1 MDTERRIQRN
11 KVTIAGRRGRRRGK
25 RHVEEKQKKKVK
37 GGKGGGGGEVRELA
51 VRLGSV
57 RFFFRR
63 NRDREAKDL
72 PTGQR
77 RGRRRIR
84 TKETKAA
91 SGWYRSAGER
101 TRNEEQTSEKNE
113 RRYEREMERRDR
125 ERWNG
130 EGAD

>member
-1 MDTERRIQRN
+1 MDTKRRVQRN

-37 GGKGGGGGEVRELA
+37 GGKGGGGGGGEVRELA
-51 VRLGSV
+51 LRLGSV

-63 NRDREAKDL
+63 NRDREARDL
-72 PTGQR
+72 PIGQR

-91 SGWYRSAGER
+91 SG
-101 TRNEEQTSEKNE
+101 
-113 RRYEREMERRDR
+113 
-125 ERWNG
+125 
-130 EGAD
+130 